1 MGHLAGGKWTNENI
15 LSNHDERGL
24 YYKCPSIFRQRI
36 GDGPDAEF
44 SAEPGR
50 AIPLQQ
56 QP

>member
-1 MGHLAGGKWTNENI
+1 MGHLADGKWTNENI

-24 YYKCPSIFRQRI
+24 YYKRPSIFRHHI
-36 GDGPDAEF
+36 GNKPNAEF
-44 SAEPGR
+44 PAESGR